1 MDEKLGI
8 DFIDQTI
15 IDWNNMTNNKIE
27 KINEEL
33 KQKGNYLLAEILK
46 KIEENDK
53 DVLIS
58 KMEQLADV
66 ETATIKGIIVKSKES
81 TKEIIDTYILGIKKH
96 LNAEAEK
103 YGRDISSESITT
115 KKINECTNKY
125 IIQFDNLKKVYNDA
139 ILEQLYIKGELQKGI
154 FNGIVI
160 RIDNKDNEKV
170 AEYEYIAQKQS
181 LENEIKEI
189 ITINNK
195 SQLQQKLEIY
205 RRFTASNSLTTAR
218 IRDNYSKFEMK
229 YIYQL
234 IEQCEKNIES
244 LEQNKELAIN
254 ALIITKEQSLIEN
267 TKTIKFRFLEKI
279 INKINGEKK
288 FNKLALQPVL
298 DKLEE
303 ISKKVMP
310 TSMQNAIKMKEQY
323 NQQIRAKIENSTFEI
338 KNQTINYK
346 DPIIQKII
354 ENGAN
359 FEININQYLFQTV
372 DKVYKIFY

>member
-205 RRFTASNSLTTAR
+205 RKFTASNSLTTAR

-303 ISKKVMP
+303 ISKKLMP

-359 FEININQYLFQTV
+359 FEININQYLFSR
-372 DKVYKIFY
+372 